1 MSLWY
6 NIWIQHK
13 ILPTLQIYNK
23 DKLCKTVECTALH
36 KYLNFERLKL
46 RFGLRLK
53 KLRSLVFLSKQTFQN
68 ITTKLF
74 HQNKSIKLV
83 IEVKINLVK
92 GFFI

>member
-23 DKLCKTVECTALH
+23 DNYVKLWNALLYISTLILKDLNYVSALDKQMEEFGFSVET
-36 KYLNFERLKL
+36 
-46 RFGLRLK
+46 
-53 KLRSLVFLSKQTFQN
+53 TFQN

-92 GFFI
+92 GSFI

>member
-6 NIWIQHK
+6 NIWMQHK

-23 DKLCKTVECTALH
+23 DNYVKLWYALLYISTLIL
-36 KYLNFERLKL
+36 KDLNYVSALDKKMEE
-46 RFGLRLK
+46 FG
-53 KLRSLVFLSKQTFQN
+53 FLPKQTIQN

-74 HQNKSIKLV
+74 HQKKSIKLV